1 MRKIRTLCHFSTEL
15 IEFSCSLGGRSCI
28 MIVKRRPSAGAD
40 EDNWSS
46 LQRVDSCCISGKAIG
61 KEHGALVLATLS
73 EF

>member
-46 LQRVDSCCISGKAIG
+46 LQRVDSCCIRTG
-61 KEHGALVLATLS
+61 TLS
-73 EF
+73 ILSEIAFVRVPW